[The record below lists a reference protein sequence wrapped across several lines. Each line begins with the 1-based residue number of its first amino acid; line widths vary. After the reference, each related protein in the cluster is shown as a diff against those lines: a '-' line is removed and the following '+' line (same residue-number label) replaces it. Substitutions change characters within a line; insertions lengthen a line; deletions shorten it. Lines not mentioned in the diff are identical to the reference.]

1 MHQVILD
8 RLEEYL
14 AGTPSSREF
23 TVHLESCPECRTEVS
38 EMRELSSALAALR
51 SPEEI
56 APRAGFYARVSG
68 RIEQQQRPR
77 SLATL
82 FWLDPVFGKRVVFA
96 SVMTLAV
103 LGSYLIT
110 RETDYSAGPPNPE
123 AVMAQQAPAQDPDV
137 MLATLASYEP

>member
-23 TVHLESCPECRTEVS
+23 TAHLESCHECRTEVN
-38 EMRELSSALAALR
+38 EMQGLSSAFLALR
-51 SPEEI
+51 STDEVVP
-56 APRAGFYARVSG
+56 PAGFHARVFQ
-68 RIEQQQRPR
+68 RVEQERPR
-77 SLATL
+77 SLASL
-82 FWLDPVFGKRVVFA
+82 FWLDPVFGKRVAFA

-110 RETDYSAGPPNPE
+110 RETEYSAGPPDPE
-123 AVMAQQAPAQDPDV
+123 VIMAEHAPAQDPDV

>member
-23 TVHLESCPECRTEVS
+23 TAHLESCPECRTEVS
-38 EMRELSSALAALR
+38 EIQGLSSALGALR
-51 SPEEI
+51 SQEEI

-68 RIEQQQRPR
+68 RIEQQRPR
-77 SLATL
+77 SLAAL

-123 AVMAQQAPAQDPDV
+123 VVMAQQAPTQDPDV

>member
-14 AGTPSSREF
+14 AGTLSSREF
-23 TVHLESCPECRTEVS
+23 TAHLESCHECRTEVS
-38 EMRELSSALAALR
+38 EMQELSSALLALR
-51 SPEEI
+51 GSDEI
-56 APRAGFYARVSG
+56 APAAGFYARVSQ
-68 RIEQQQRPR
+68 RVEQERPR
-77 SLATL
+77 SFTSL
-82 FWLDPVFGKRVVFA
+82 FWLDPAFGKRVAFA

-110 RETDYSAGPPNPE
+110 RETEYSAGPPDPE
-123 AVMAQQAPAQDPDV
+123 IIMAQHAPAQDPDV